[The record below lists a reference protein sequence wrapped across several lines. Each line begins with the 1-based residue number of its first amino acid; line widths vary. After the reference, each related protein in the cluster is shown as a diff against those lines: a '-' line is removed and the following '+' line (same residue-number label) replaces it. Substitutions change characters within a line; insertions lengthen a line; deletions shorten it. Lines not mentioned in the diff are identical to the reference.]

1 MQWLSIEFSGKLQV
15 RGKES
20 WSAAAVAVTVFFC
33 LLHFKLLPVYGDG
46 SICRVYGGS
55 TATTTTAMMGTDATT
70 TQSLGTHWR
79 ATAVLLLLKCE
90 LTESV
95 LIEKAAAAAAAAVA
109 SIEGA
114 VPSFFLLTDYHD
126 AVAITITIFSERLLA
141 E

>member
-20 WSAAAVAVTVFFC
+20 WSAAAAVVTVFFC
-33 LLHFKLLPVYGDG
+33 LLHFKLLPVYGGG
-46 SICRVYGGS
+46 SICGVYGGGS

-95 LIEKAAAAAAAAVA
+95 LIEKAAAAVA

-126 AVAITITIFSERLLA
+126 AVAITIFSERLLA